1 MSFPRS
7 SIPFALFAAT
17 AVIAAAPA
25 PQAAPSPDFAAVQQH
40 LRAVTTMTA
49 DFTQTD
55 RNGRQLTGTI
65 QLKRPGRIR
74 FQYQKGVPLLVV
86 GDGKAL
92 TMIDYQVKQVSR
104 WPIGNT
110 PLSLLLNPDKDISA
124 YARIVPGGEANMI
137 LLGGQDPKHREYG
150 SITVAFRRVAGAPGG
165 LTLEGWTILDAQNNR
180 TTVRLSGQRFNV
192 PVPDSSFQWIDP
204 RPQGPHK

>member
-1 MSFPRS
+1 MGVQSLFKPPAAVHTGKSLSEHLMSFPRS

-25 PQAAPSPDFAAVQQH
+25 PQAAPSADFAAVQQH
-40 LRAVTTMTA
+40 LRAVATMTA

-92 TMIDYQVKQVSR
+92 
-104 WPIGNT
+104 
-110 PLSLLLNPDKDISA
+110 
-124 YARIVPGGEANMI
+124 
-137 LLGGQDPKHREYG
+137 
-150 SITVAFRRVAGAPGG
+150 
-165 LTLEGWTILDAQNNR
+165 
-180 TTVRLSGQRFNV
+180 
-192 PVPDSSFQWIDP
+192 
-204 RPQGPHK
+204 